1 MNEMVNRFLLV
12 GDKFTLE
19 MHLKHVGFIYSAFG
33 TFAKNK
39 ERTVI
44 LFRQEMQIIF
54 TKMI

>member
-12 GDKFTLE
+12 GDKFTPE

-33 TFAKNK
+33 TFTKNT

>member
-12 GDKFTLE
+12 GDKLTPE
-19 MHLKHVGFIYSAFG
+19 MHLKHVDFIYSAFG
-33 TFAKNK
+33 LFTKNK

-44 LFRQEMQIIF
+44 LFRQKMQIIF

>member
-1 MNEMVNRFLLV
+1 MVNRFLLV
-12 GDKFTLE
+12 GDKLTPE

-33 TFAKNK
+33 TFTKNK

>member
-12 GDKFTLE
+12 GDQLTPE
-19 MHLKHVGFIYSAFG
+19 MVGFIYSAFG
-33 TFAKNK
+33 PFTKNK

-44 LFRQEMQIIF
+44 LFRQEMRIIF

>member
-1 MNEMVNRFLLV
+1 MVNRFLLV